1 MTASNI
7 MWRPL
12 KSLHSISFRDEDGK
26 ARHLATGGYR
36 SNGNLPLP
44 LLGKEGNRG
53 GGSNALS
60 SATATSPCPS
70 LVRRGIAQEG
80 EAYRAATARA
90 AALNSTCARM
100 ATARPSG
107 RYLFPI
113 VPEAA
118 MRPAV
123 AACMGAVQA
132 KRAQNVPVTPA

>member
-44 LLGKEGNRG
+44 LLGKEGNRIG
-53 GGSNALS
+53 GGSNAYS
-60 SATATSPCPS
+60 SPS
-70 LVRRGIAQEG
+70 QGEVRRGCRKEG